1 MNLVI
6 TATSQFL
13 LQCLQTPADAAVH
26 SVYRS
31 TVNLRTSGGRLL
43 AIQSRGSPLSPI
55 SLVTPLSREALG
67 RLPLEAGTPC
77 RIAPEAVT
85 LYPACGERLQLRYR
99 PGVTRVYD
107 TALRTPERPDA
118 AFHAAL
124 ADRFLR
130 AAPPGSLGRLP
141 AADGDL
147 FLSAARAQLEEAA
160 ARYTWGQWEA
170 AAEALCALVGLGI
183 GLTPSG
189 DDFLCG
195 LLAGLL
201 WRWGENCPLHRA
213 LARRLAG
220 GRMQT
225 NLISAAFLDCALRG
239 QFSEAVIRFFA
250 LSPAASPQ
258 ELNTCREAFGAIGH
272 SSGFDTLAGISYGLT
287 LPIVRREPGR
297 GAFADPRDPE
307 EAPL

>member
-6 TATSQFL
+6 AATSQFL
-13 LQCLQTPADAAVH
+13 LRCLQTPADAAVH
-26 SVYRS
+26 SVYHS

-55 SLVTPLSREALG
+55 SLVVSLSREALG

-77 RIAPEAVT
+77 RIAPETVT
-85 LYPACGERLQLRYR
+85 LYPACGERLQLRYL

-107 TALRTPERPDA
+107 AALRSPEHPDT

-124 ADRFLR
+124 ADRFLQ

-141 AADGDL
+141 AGNGDPL
-147 FLSAARAQLEEAA
+147 LSAAQDHLEEAA
-160 ARYTWGQWEA
+160 ARYTRRQWEA
-170 AAEALCALVGLGI
+170 AAEALCALVGLGT

-201 WRWGENCPLHRA
+201 WRWGEDCPLHRA
-213 LARRLAG
+213 LARCLAG
-220 GRMQT
+220 RRMQT
-225 NLISAAFLDCALRG
+225 NLISAAFLDCALQG

-250 LSPAASPQ
+250 LSPVASAQ
-258 ELNTCREAFGAIGH
+258 ELDDCRESFGAIGH
-272 SSGFDTLAGISYGLT
+272 SSGFDALAGISYGLT
-287 LPIVRREPGR
+287 LPIICRAPGQ
-297 GAFADPRDPE
+297 GAFADSCGFE
-307 EAPL
+307 EPPL